1 MKYQEYKELSDAMEQ
16 AAHKFYQL
24 RYQMSNGGN
33 LSVRLPGR
41 DLMLVKGTDVA
52 FDEVGH
58 DWMLVKATDVAFD
71 EVCADTIV
79 VTDFDGNLIE
89 GNRKPSKE
97 ALLHGAIYRELPEV
111 CAIMHCHSPYA
122 TAWADKHETLDFST
136 HHSEMKLGGNVP
148 VFDTHSY
155 AVPKEYFPMILE
167 EFRKNKEMN
176 AFLLRGH
183 GQVTVAGTMRE
194 AAYLAEL
201 VEETAQISL
210 LAGR

>member
-1 MKYQEYKELSDAMEQ
+1 MKYQEYKELRDAMEQ

-33 LSVRLPGR
+33 LSMRAP
-41 DLMLVKGTDVA
+41 
-52 FDEVGH
+52 GH
-58 DWMLVKATDVAFD
+58 DWMLVN
-71 EVCADTIV
+71 

-122 TAWADKHETLDFST
+122 TAWADKHETLEFST

>member
-1 MKYQEYKELSDAMEQ
+1 M
-16 AAHKFYQL
+16 
-24 RYQMSNGGN
+24 
-33 LSVRLPGR
+33 
-41 DLMLVKGTDVA
+41 
-52 FDEVGH
+52 
-58 DWMLVKATDVAFD
+58 
-71 EVCADTIV
+71 
-79 VTDFDGNLIE
+79 
-89 GNRKPSKE
+89 
-97 ALLHGAIYRELPEV
+97 
-111 CAIMHCHSPYA
+111 
-122 TAWADKHETLDFST
+122 ADKHETLDFST
-136 HHSEMKLGGNVP
+136 RHSEMKLGGNVP

>member
-1 MKYQEYKELSDAMEQ
+1 M
-16 AAHKFYQL
+16 
-24 RYQMSNGGN
+24 
-33 LSVRLPGR
+33 
-41 DLMLVKGTDVA
+41 
-52 FDEVGH
+52 
-58 DWMLVKATDVAFD
+58 
-71 EVCADTIV
+71 
-79 VTDFDGNLIE
+79 
-89 GNRKPSKE
+89 
-97 ALLHGAIYRELPEV
+97 

>member
-1 MKYQEYKELSDAMEQ
+1 M
-16 AAHKFYQL
+16 
-24 RYQMSNGGN
+24 R
-33 LSVRLPGR
+33 VP
-41 DLMLVKGTDVA
+41 
-52 FDEVGH
+52 GH
-58 DWMLVKATDVAFD
+58 DWMLVKVTDVAFD

-97 ALLHGAIYRELPEV
+97 ALLHGALYRELPEV